1 MLFNSAC
8 AMKVSVVSIEKAVV
22 AAYPRNI
29 PITVIGIR
37 TIAVLFFTLTRK

>member
-1 MLFNSAC
+1 MLSNSAC

-29 PITVIGIR
+29 PIAVIGIR
-37 TIAVLFFTLTRK
+37 NFAAFSFTLTRK